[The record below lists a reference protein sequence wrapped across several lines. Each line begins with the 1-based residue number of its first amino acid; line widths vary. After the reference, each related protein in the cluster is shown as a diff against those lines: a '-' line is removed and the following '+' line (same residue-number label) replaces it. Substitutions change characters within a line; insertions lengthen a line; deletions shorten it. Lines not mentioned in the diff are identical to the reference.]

1 MSQQQIPDMSIA
13 RGSPLGP
20 PPGAI
25 YSGIPQSIGALVAVA
40 PPPVMPS
47 PQAGR
52 RARVAGLVPAQA
64 GGMHPLVMREKP
76 KRVVHPSEVS
86 KARAALRRA
95 EAEQHAAE
103 SAWVATA
110 PSGGGGDAEKLRVA
124 REALDRTAVL
134 RRALVELEAA
144 ATSRPIAVVLA
155 TVREPSEVAEE
166 GCKGHRWEDESALR
180 RAHPTH
186 AEMTRAQQC
195 HVFAILCD
203 APLDPLDPDGE
214 QVGYV
219 APVGRDGTTIARAA
233 EMVDEATVMT
243 AEEGN
248 VLRAELA
255 ELRAMLAEAAGKKGT
270 K

>member
-1 MSQQQIPDMSIA
+1 
-13 RGSPLGP
+13 
-20 PPGAI
+20 
-25 YSGIPQSIGALVAVA
+25 
-40 PPPVMPS
+40 
-47 PQAGR
+47 
-52 RARVAGLVPAQA
+52 
-64 GGMHPLVMREKP
+64 MHPLVMREKP

-166 GCKGHRWEDESALR
+166 IGKGSTSYVCLHDGCKGHRWEDESALR